1 MNFSS
6 CRWLS
11 CGLLIVSLGIGG
23 VALCERAGAAAAD
36 ASTSS
41 ASSDAGATTTRGVIK
56 PYTGPPIYLD
66 EPATSVPPTLV
77 ERQTITDKYPSGEVR
92 FERQIARF
100 SDNHLEADGF
110 YREYYK
116 NGQLFA
122 EGQYRR
128 GRQQGEWTY
137 YHDNGTVN
145 RKVTYDDGLPD
156 GSVEVR
162 RADGTLM
169 AKRSF
174 DKGHRTGEWITYD
187 DTGKQ
192 PLREEHYE
200 NGRPSGEWKFWFPDG
215 QLQRTVNFKDGKR
228 EGLTTEWIED
238 GSKRGEVSYANGV
251 ADGPTTIWLKD
262 GRKVIRQYA
271 KGKLVSESIQ

>member
-1 MNFSS
+1 MNLSS
-6 CRWLS
+6 CRWLP
-11 CGLLIVSLGIGG
+11 CWLLAISLGAGSL
-23 VALCERAGAAAAD
+23 ALCERAAAAD
-36 ASTSS
+36 A
-41 ASSDAGATTTRGVIK
+41 ASAGATAKGVVK

-66 EPATSVPPTLV
+66 EPATTVPPTLV
-77 ERQTITDKYPSGEVR
+77 ERQTVTDKYPSGEVR

-128 GRQQGEWTY
+128 GRQQGNWTY

-145 RKVTYDDGLPD
+145 HKVTFEDGLPN
-156 GSVEVR
+156 SQVEVY

-169 AKRSF
+169 AKRNYS
-174 DKGHRTGEWITYD
+174 KGLRTGDWITYD

-192 PLREEHYE
+192 PLREELYNE
-200 NGRPSGEWKFWFPDG
+200 GQPEGEWKSWFPSG
-215 QLQRTVNFKDGKR
+215 QLQRQIAFKDGKR
-228 EGLTTEWIED
+228 TGIAKEWNED
-238 GSKRGEVSYANGV
+238 GSQRGEVTYADGEL
-251 ADGPTTIWLKD
+251 DGPTTIWLPD
-262 GRKVIRQYA
+262 GRKIVREYGQ
-271 KGKLVSESIQ
+271 GKLLSESIH